1 MGARRGDLVMVGS
14 RVGDN
19 WAPFEP
25 VPALI
30 LEPPPDEGARLY
42 MVLSESEVTFVHE
55 RWVYILDR

>member
-1 MGARRGDLVMVGS
+1 MVGS

-19 WAPFEP
+19 WAPFDP
-25 VPALI
+25 VPALV
-30 LEPPPDEGARLY
+30 LEAPPDEGARLY